1 MRQKMISEVL
11 KERYGTKV
19 YKLALTSGCTC
30 PNRDGTV
37 GYGGCSFCS
46 EGGSGEFAAPL
57 LPLEE
62 QIREARRRVDQKI
75 PARIPPDK
83 RRYVAYFQSFTNT
96 YGDPERLGALYME
109 AAMRPEICAVSVGT
123 RPDCL
128 PPDMLTAL
136 SAVNRVKPVWVEL
149 GLQTAHERTAR
160 AVNRCWR
167 FPVYEEAVRTLKAL
181 DMQVITHV
189 IFGLPGES
197 REDMLETVRVISAMR
212 PHTDGIKLQQ
222 LQVLEGTR
230 MGREYKAHPFPLMS
244 LDEYCD
250 LLRDSLAIL
259 PEDVVI
265 HRLTGDGPK
274 ALLIA
279 PKWCADK
286 RRVMNTI
293 RKRVTDR

>member
-30 PNRDGTV
+30 PNRDGTA

-149 GLQTAHERTAR
+149 GLQTVHERTAG

-222 LQVLEGTR
+222 LQILEGTR

-286 RRVMNTI
+286 KRVMNTI